1 MPLLVARLPL
11 VSLAVIALLPAC
23 ASVSLNAPPPVPP
36 AASTLPGDAERYPPP
51 RPRDPP
57 AAPVESPAVSL
68 AQAPPV
74 APPTAATPQPLP
86 PPSEIA
92 VAPTSA
98 PAPIA
103 ASAAGSAARP
113 PAPVAAA
120 PVAPAPV
127 APAASAAPALAAGP
141 WSVQVGVFAVAR
153 NAENARARTAERLAD
168 AGIAGTSVRTVERDG
183 RTYVV
188 VGALPDRAGAQ
199 QLAARLRTVLQQDVV
214 LFRW

>member
-1 MPLLVARLPL
+1 
-11 VSLAVIALLPAC
+11 
-23 ASVSLNAPPPVPP
+23 
-36 AASTLPGDAERYPPP
+36 
-51 RPRDPP
+51 
-57 AAPVESPAVSL
+57 
-68 AQAPPV
+68 
-74 APPTAATPQPLP
+74 
-86 PPSEIA
+86 
-92 VAPTSA
+92 
-98 PAPIA
+98 
-103 ASAAGSAARP
+103 
-113 PAPVAAA
+113 
-120 PVAPAPV
+120 
-127 APAASAAPALAAGP
+127 LAAGH